1 MVHQAILMNE
11 SLPRVESL
19 SPLMHN
25 DQVEGAGNIN
35 LRALRNEMKNNEL
48 QLFGNENKYS
58 TKPQIKNVLPL
69 SCVTRFILA
78 CFCSWLP
85 TYLL

>member
-1 MVHQAILMNE
+1 MVHQAILKNE

-35 LRALRNEMKNNEL
+35 LRALRNASSLKTMN
-48 QLFGNENKYS
+48 YS
-58 TKPQIKNVLPL
+58 FLATKTSIVRNHRLKMY
-69 SCVTRFILA
+69 CH
-78 CFCSWLP
+78 
-85 TYLL
+85 

>member
-11 SLPRVESL
+11 FLPRVESL
-19 SPLMHN
+19 SPLMQN

-35 LRALRNEMKNNEL
+35 LRALRNALSVTTMNYSFLVMK
-48 QLFGNENKYS
+48 KYN

-69 SCVTRFILA
+69 S
-78 CFCSWLP
+78 
-85 TYLL
+85 